1 MNIIAAIT
9 ILATYA
15 VTVCVATGK
24 IPASLSQTVF
34 SLPRNGRWL
43 WSVVIAA
50 LAFLT
55 MPTLI
60 QESCEAT
67 KFLGFLACG
76 SLMFVGVCPL
86 VQQEGEISY
95 IIHIIMAYT
104 CAICSQLLVLMNN
117 PLLLLGWLPWI
128 IVFAGLILKEKKW
141 KTQAFWAEMTCFV
154 ITFLY
159 GFKYY
164 WSY

>member
-15 VTVCVATGK
+15 VTICVAMGE

-50 LAFLT
+50 VAFLT

-60 QESCEAT
+60 EESDEAT
-67 KFLGFLACG
+67 QFLGFLACA

-95 IIHIIMAYT
+95 IIHMVMAYT
-104 CAICSQLLVLMNN
+104 CAICSQLLVVANN
-117 PLLLLGWLPWI
+117 PVLLLGWLPWI
-128 IVFAGLILKEKKW
+128 IVFSVLRFRQKRW

-159 GFKYY
+159 GF
-164 WSY
+164 

>member
-9 ILATYA
+9 IFATYA
-15 VTVCVATGK
+15 VTICVATGA
-24 IPASLSQTVF
+24 IPASLSKTVF
-34 SLPRNGRWL
+34 SLPKNGRWL

-50 LAFLT
+50 VALLT

-60 QESCEAT
+60 EESCEAT
-67 KFLGFLACG
+67 QFLGFLACG

-86 VQQEGEISY
+86 VQQGEISY

-104 CAICSQLLVLMNN
+104 CAICSQLLVLVNN
-117 PLLLLGWLPWI
+117 PLLLLGWLPWM
-128 IVFAGLILKEKKW
+128 IVFAVLRHRKKKW
-141 KTQAFWAEMTCFV
+141 PTQAFWAEMTCFF

-159 GFKYY
+159 GF
-164 WSY
+164 